1 MGMITYVHGDATAPA
16 VKGPKIIA
24 HIVNDAGRWG
34 KGFVMAVSRKWPKAR
49 MHYLD
54 WFGKRA
60 KDVQTEGS
68 RLLMTGPCKLGHV
81 QLIEVIPHKGTSEAV
96 VATAVQ
102 VGLRQGKIPVVCK
115 DVPGFYVNRCL
126 APYID
131 ESMVLAFE
139 LERLLDLDKAMK
151 AMGFPVEMF
160 TVLFALARTVGWVAQ
175 WNEMI
180 TDPDQKIGRP
190 RQLYNGPAERTY
202 VPMASR

>member
-81 QLIEVIPHKGTSEAV
+81 QLIEVIPNDVFIVNFAAVAMVSLCSSVAAGKGNVSNV
-96 VATAVQ
+96 V
-102 VGLRQGKIPVVCK
+102 VGVYRNPVSFSRTW
-115 DVPGFYVNRCL
+115 VP
-126 APYID
+126 
-131 ESMVLAFE
+131 
-139 LERLLDLDKAMK
+139 
-151 AMGFPVEMF
+151 
-160 TVLFALARTVGWVAQ
+160 LARDQTVWM
-175 WNEMI
+175 W
-180 TDPDQKIGRP
+180 D
-190 RQLYNGPAERTY
+190 
-202 VPMASR
+202 